1 MSDLKGRVLVTDCG
15 STTTKAILFERKGEG
30 GGGGWRLSARAEAPT
45 TVEKPFEDVTIGVRN
60 AVENLEETT
69 GLHLTGGDRFVNNR
83 EAVDAYLSTSSAGG
97 GLQMLVSGLVRTMT
111 AESAERAALGA
122 GAIVMDVVAV
132 DDGRE
137 AHEKIRRLRHLR
149 PDIVLLAG
157 GTDGGDTIHVVE
169 AAELLVSAA
178 PRPRFGDTMRLPV
191 IYAGNKDAADEV
203 QRLLSGLFDVTVV
216 DNIRPS
222 IDRENLGPVRN
233 AVHEVFLRHVMSHA
247 PGYRKL
253 MEWTDLPIL
262 ATPRAVGDMIEIIAQ
277 RQSKN
282 VMAVDIGG
290 ATTDIFSVFDG
301 VFTRT
306 VSANLGLSY
315 SVGNVVKSAG
325 IDNILRW
332 LPATTSA
339 SAAREILRNKMLRP
353 TTIPQTMDDL
363 YLEQAAAR
371 EALRL
376 SLEHHKRLA
385 ISLRGAGRQRGID
398 EAFAKTEGGVA
409 LVDMMK
415 LNLLI
420 GSGGVL
426 SHAPKR
432 AQAMLMLLDSF
443 QPSGITELAV
453 DSVFMLPHLGAWAKR
468 DEAAALSV
476 LERDCLVPLGWCVAP
491 VGSYKEGRECAVVK
505 LDRGNGN
512 VQEIKAVW
520 GEVYRLELAAG
531 EKAGLTVNPAG
542 SVDVGAGPG
551 ANLRKEITGGVVGF
565 VIDARGRPIQ
575 LPADTVPW
583 NRKSAQVLGA

>member
-1 MSDLKGRVLVTDCG
+1 
-15 STTTKAILFERKGEG
+15 
-30 GGGGWRLSARAEAPT
+30 
-45 TVEKPFEDVTIGVRN
+45 
-60 AVENLEETT
+60 
-69 GLHLTGGDRFVNNR
+69 
-83 EAVDAYLSTSSAGG
+83 
-97 GLQMLVSGLVRTMT
+97 
-111 AESAERAALGA
+111 
-122 GAIVMDVVAV
+122 VMDVVAV

-191 IYAGNKDAADEV
+191 IYAGNKNAADEV
-203 QRLLSGLFDVTVV
+203 RRLLSGLFDVTVV
-216 DNIRPS
+216 DNIRPE

-262 ATPRAVGDMIEIIAQ
+262 ATPRAVGDMIEIIGQ
-277 RQSKN
+277 RRTKN

-290 ATTDIFSVFDG
+290 ATTDIFSVFGG

-306 VSANLGLSY
+306 VSANIGLSY
-315 SVGNVVKSAG
+315 SVGNVVKEAG
-325 IDNILRW
+325 IANIMRW
-332 LPATTSA
+332 MPVATSA

-491 VGSYKEGRECAVVK
+491 VGSYREGRECAVVK
-505 LDRGNGN
+505 LNRVNGN
-512 VQEIKAVW
+512 SQEKKVVW
-520 GEVYRLELAAG
+520 GEILTFELAVG
-531 EKAGLTVNPAG
+531 EKAELTVNPVSG
-542 SVDVGAGPG
+542 VDVGAGPG
-551 ANLRKEITGGVVGF
+551 ERLRQEITGGVVGF
-565 VIDARGRPIQ
+565 VVDARGRPIQ
-575 LPADTVPW
+575 MPSEPVAW
-583 NRKSAQVLGA
+583 NQKSGEVLGV